1 MHITTEAVAGTLES
15 SDVIVRVAPMDAQTE
30 EPRKVVITSSVMA
43 QFGDA
48 IDAVVRETLN
58 LLDVRSGRIV
68 VEDKGAL
75 DCTIR
80 ARVQAACLRGSGS
93 VDDVDWGRL

>member
-1 MHITTEAVAGTLES
+1 MRIDREAVAGTLES
-15 SDVIVRVAPMDAQTE
+15 SDVIVRVAPAGKDTE
-30 EPRKVVITSSVMA
+30 ATLEVLVISNVMA

-48 IDAVVRETLN
+48 IREVVDDTLTR
-58 LLDVRSGRIV
+58 LGVESGRIV

-80 ARVQAACLRGSGS
+80 ARVQAACLRGSGAPE
-93 VDDVDWGRL
+93 DVDWSRL